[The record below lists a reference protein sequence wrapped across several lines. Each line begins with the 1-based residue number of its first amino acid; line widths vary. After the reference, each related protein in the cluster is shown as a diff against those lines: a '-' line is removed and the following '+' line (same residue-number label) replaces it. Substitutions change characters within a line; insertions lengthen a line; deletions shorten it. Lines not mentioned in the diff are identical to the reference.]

1 MLEKTDSAEHNAT
14 AMTGST
20 PTSTAPAQP
29 SPGTQA
35 ISMKS
40 YLYAVA
46 AIVAVSLAGMMG
58 LTLYSDFHNS
68 LGQERARLATLSKLI
83 ANNTNTLLE
92 RNHEQMIGIG
102 KRPEVLA
109 MDPARCGTLFTD
121 LRLMFPEFANLATV
135 DLNGLAPCS
144 AVPQPGGKPVSVAKT
159 EWFKRAMVEKR
170 FIVGKPFL
178 GPITGKMVAVLVE
191 PVWNADKELRGF
203 LGFPL
208 DLERFNPRI
217 PEGTL
222 PDGARYGFISSDGIM
237 VWRNADQE
245 KLIGKYVGDQTGPK
259 LALQIRD
266 GEAETIGTDN
276 VSRYYVFA
284 SIPQADWVV
293 FVGVPS
299 QTITNKILGT
309 AKRNAMIAIGSLV
322 VIGILL
328 WFLMRRIEV
337 AEGDL
342 LRARDAAEAANR
354 AKSVFLSNM
363 SHELRT
369 PLNAILGFAELMAR
383 DESVPERQR
392 YNLATISRSGHHLL
406 SLINDILEIS
416 KIEAGRLTLQTA
428 PCDLHELVET
438 IVESMALRAHQAG
451 LELPLKMTPE
461 VPRYI
466 HSDVGKLRQ
475 ILINLLSNAIKFTQ
489 QGRVEFDID
498 VDPSRSSSDAPV
510 LAFAVRDTGCGI
522 AAAELESIFRPF
534 YQTAQGARASEG
546 TGLGLAIA
554 RQYAELLGGEL
565 TATSEIGKGSAFT
578 LRLPVAIAAAA
589 TPAVL
594 PRRVLGVANGQPR
607 WRVLIVE
614 DKPDNQRLLEQ
625 IMRRVGFEPRVAN
638 NGEEAVAA
646 FESWHPDFIWMDM
659 RMPVMDG
666 YEATRRI
673 RAMSGGSV
681 VKIAALTASAFRE
694 DREGILAAGCD
705 DVLAKPIDEEKLF
718 EMMSRLLDVRFEYV
732 DAVIAEPVE
741 TSPPN
746 LSTLPNDIR
755 DELMTAARQLDI
767 EACEAAIERV
777 RSLDPAL
784 ANHLTTVART
794 FRFDRIVAAC
804 QEAAK

>member
-1 MLEKTDSAEHNAT
+1 
-14 AMTGST
+14 
-20 PTSTAPAQP
+20 
-29 SPGTQA
+29 
-35 ISMKS
+35 MKS
-40 YLYAVA
+40 YLYALA
-46 AIVAVSLAGMMG
+46 AVVAVSLAGMMG
-58 LTLYSDFHNS
+58 LTLYSDFQNS

-92 RNHEQMIGIG
+92 RNHERMIGIG

-109 MDPARCGTLFTD
+109 MDPARCGTLLADF
-121 LRLMFPEFANLATV
+121 RLMFPEFANLATV

-191 PVWNADKELRGF
+191 PVWSAEKELRGF

-208 DLERFNPRI
+208 DLEHFNPRV
-217 PEGTL
+217 PEGSL
-222 PDGARYGFISSDGIM
+222 PEGARYGFISSDGIM
-237 VWRNADQE
+237 VWRNTDPE

-266 GEAETIGTDN
+266 GDAETIGTDN

-299 QTITNKILGT
+299 QSITNKILGT
-309 AKRNAMIAIGSLV
+309 AKHNAMIAVAALA

-328 WFLMRRIEV
+328 WLLMRRIDA
-337 AEGDL
+337 AERDL

-383 DESVPERQR
+383 DESVPEGQR
-392 YNLATISRSGHHLL
+392 HNLDTISRSGHHLL

-416 KIEAGRLTLQTA
+416 KIEAGRLTVQAA
-428 PCDLHELVET
+428 PCDLHELLET
-438 IVESMALRAHQAG
+438 VVESMDLRAAQSG
-451 LELPLKMTPE
+451 LEVALHMNPE
-461 VPRYI
+461 VPRFVR
-466 HSDVGKLRQ
+466 SDAGKLRQ
-475 ILINLLSNAIKFTQ
+475 ILINLLSNAIKFTR
-489 QGRVEFDID
+489 QGGVDLD
-498 VDPSRSSSDAPV
+498 VDVGRDRGSGEAPV
-510 LAFAVRDTGCGI
+510 LTFIVRDTGSGI
-522 AAAELESIFRPF
+522 AADELERVFRPF
-534 YQTAQGARASEG
+534 YQTEQGARASEG
-546 TGLGLAIA
+546 TGLGLTIA
-554 RQYAELLGGEL
+554 RQYAELLGGGL
-565 TATSEIGKGSAFT
+565 TATSELGKGSAFT
-578 LRLPVAIAAAA
+578 LRLPVTVEADAV
-589 TPAVL
+589 PAS
-594 PRRVLGVANGQPR
+594 PHRHVLGLADGQPR

-614 DKPDNQRLLEQ
+614 DKEDNQRLLEQ
-625 IMRRVGFEPRVAN
+625 LMQHVGFDVRIAG
-638 NGEEAVAA
+638 NGEEALAA

-673 RAMSGGSV
+673 RTLPGGRQ

-694 DREGILAAGCD
+694 DRADILAAGCD
-705 DVLAKPIDEEKLF
+705 DVLAKPLDEEKLF
-718 EMMSRLLDVRFEYV
+718 EIMGQLLGVRFEYA
-732 DAVIAEPVE
+732 DAAVTENPATATPD
-741 TSPPN
+741 
-746 LSTLPNDIR
+746 LSSLPTDMR
-755 DELMTAARQLDI
+755 HELSAAARQLDV
-767 EACEAAIERV
+767 EATDAAIERIRGV
-777 RSLDPAL
+777 DAVL
-784 ANHLTTVART
+784 AGRLEAVASA
-794 FRFDRIVAAC
+794 FRFDRIVSAC
-804 QEAAK
+804 NKAERQS